1 MPDDI
6 NKRMNYFDRQFLRAA
21 DFKVEQEYHLHRHRL
36 HNKLLHTAGVA
47 TEKDLKVTG
56 EAGTDMLT
64 IAEGI
69 AIDEQGREVM
79 LLQQHH
85 HPIDPGTKAGNYE
98 LTVRLDEVP
107 SDFSSDPGVEGATR
121 INEEPIFELLAP
133 DKVKPSML
141 RLAAI
146 EVQDD
151 GKLKSPPISIRKFA
165 GTSIGESVTADSVT
179 ANTLTLKESDIH
191 IAKWPDLSS
200 TTSGDILFRTTRP
213 ADSTPKESLRITTTG
228 FLKSGMWRVTPLFEN
243 ERPESTEPGKPF
255 LSKSFEAG
263 GGTLLIFASGSG
275 ASKAQV
281 QPNQSV
287 VIGIELL
294 LGESP
299 IPNGKVQSC
308 VKNQDPQPFVTTFL
322 VVPQVPKGTP
332 KLTLK
337 TLGTTIVGGNDFFN
351 VTILELPF

>member
-69 AIDEQGREVM
+69 AIDEQGREIM

-228 FLKSGMWRVTPLFEN
+228 FLKSPMWNATSVYVN
-243 ERPESTEPGKPF
+243 ERAINIPTNPSTIICAPKTF
-255 LSKSFEAG
+255 KTG
-263 GGTLLIFASGSG
+263 GGILLIFASGSG
-275 ASKAQV
+275 QASGTELTIGMDLLVENTVVGKA
-281 QPNQSV
+281 
-287 VIGIELL
+287 IT
-294 LGESP
+294 
-299 IPNGKVQSC
+299 C
-308 VKNQDPQPFVTTFL
+308 VNDTTEAHKPFMTSGL
-322 VVPQVPKGTP
+322 VVRNIASGEHT
-332 KLTLK
+332 LTLK
-337 TLGTTIVGGNDFFN
+337 TTISTKIGLNDFFN
-351 VTILELPF
+351 VTILELPFQ